1 MPRNEGLG
9 VILVTLLIVWAILT
23 NITHVLTKEELKE
36 ELKEVSDRL
45 DKLESEYNDS
55 IDIVKPAVI
64 DEVPSDGEM

>member
-1 MPRNEGLG
+1 MPRNEGL
-9 VILVTLLIVWAILT
+9 VIILVALLTVWAMLT
-23 NITHVLTKEELKE
+23 NITHVLTKE

-45 DKLESEYNDS
+45 DKLESEYNDL